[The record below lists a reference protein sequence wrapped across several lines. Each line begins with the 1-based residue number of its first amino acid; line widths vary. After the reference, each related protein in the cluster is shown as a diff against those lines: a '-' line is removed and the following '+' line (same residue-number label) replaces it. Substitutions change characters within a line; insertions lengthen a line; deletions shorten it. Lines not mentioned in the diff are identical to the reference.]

1 MDRLLAEVNDRYHNC
16 HELFETNINPK
27 MMKVLG
33 ILGFDK
39 SFRDAQGCYLYT
51 EDGQEYLDFHS
62 GEGATSIGYNHP
74 KVISFLKEIMDLKL
88 PNMIQLNCN
97 VLGGMLAEKLLAKA
111 PDYLT
116 KVYFG
121 TSGAEAVETALKFAR
136 CATQKNRIVYCHQS
150 FHGLTY
156 GALSICGDQEFKE
169 GFGELMHHTTMI
181 DFNNLE
187 ELEVELKKGDVA
199 AFIAEPIQGREVIP
213 AKDGYLKRASE
224 LCKKHNALFIL
235 DEIQTSLG
243 RTGKFFYL
251 EHDNAKPDILLV
263 AKALSGGMV
272 PVSAV
277 LIGETIYNKV
287 YSNMERCYVHHST
300 FGYNTLSMA
309 AGLATLEV
317 IENEK
322 LVENAHKMGELIMD
336 GLEKLREKYAM
347 VKDVRGKGLMFA
359 IELGKPSSFA
369 KKLEWNLVETTSK
382 GLYAQVVVIP
392 LFQEFGI
399 ISMVSGLNSVI
410 KFIPPVIITEKEIEY
425 FLDSLDKVLHKVQST
440 SEPWNI
446 LYNIAK
452 RSFRNP

>member
-1 MDRLLAEVNDRYHNC
+1 MERLLNEVNDRYHHC
-16 HELFETNINPK
+16 HEIFKTNINPR

-33 ILGFDK
+33 ILGFDE
-39 SFRDAQGCYLYT
+39 SFKDAQGCYLYT
-51 EDGQEYLDFHS
+51 DDGKEYLDFHS

-74 KVISFLKEIMDLKL
+74 QVVSFLKDIMDMKL

-111 PDYLT
+111 PEYFT

-121 TSGAEAVETALKFAR
+121 NSGAEAVETALKFVR
-136 CATQKNRIVYCHQS
+136 CATGKNRIIYCRQS

-156 GALSICGDQEFKE
+156 GALSICGDEEFKQ
-169 GFGELMHHTTMI
+169 GFGELMPHTTMI
-181 DFNNLE
+181 DFNDLAA
-187 ELEVELKKGDVA
+187 LEVELKKGDVA
-199 AFIAEPIQGREVIP
+199 AFIAEPIQGREVMP
-213 AKDGYLKRASE
+213 AKAGYLKGASE
-224 LCKKHNALFIL
+224 LCKRHKALFIL

-251 EHDNAKPDILLV
+251 EHEDVRPDILLI
-263 AKALSGGMV
+263 AKALSGGLV

-277 LIGETIYNKV
+277 LIGEDIYNKV

-300 FGYNTLSMA
+300 YGYNTLSMA

-317 IENEK
+317 IEEK
-322 LVENAHKMGELIMD
+322 NLVDNAHKMGELIMA
-336 GLEKLREKYAM
+336 GLEQLKEKYDM

-359 IELGKPSSFA
+359 IELGQPSSLA
-369 KKLEWNLVETTSK
+369 KKLQWNLIETASK

-392 LFQEFGI
+392 LFLEFGI

-410 KFIPPVIITEKEIEY
+410 KFIPPVIITEKEVAY
-425 FLDSLDKVLHKVQST
+425 FLESLDKVLHNAQFT
-440 SEPWNI
+440 SEPWSV

-452 RSFRNP
+452 RSL